1 MKYLCIMQSRSRFLW
16 LAALLVLGSSTA
28 ARAAEFGAPNS
39 LRPKP
44 LADESESARDLEVG
58 TRLVATTDVKLRD
71 VTLSKGAKVTVR
83 KLEVKQ
89 GRVASVDVELADGQ
103 VLRHIDAATIR
114 RSFTVAA
121 D

>member
-1 MKYLCIMQSRSRFLW
+1 MKYLCFMQSRSRFLW

-39 LRPKP
+39 RP
-44 LADESESARDLEVG
+44 LADDSESARNVEVG
-58 TRLVATTDVKLRD
+58 TRLVATGDVKLRD

-83 KLEVKQ
+83 KVEEKQ

-114 RSFTVAA
+114 RSFTVAT